1 VLGGAMYNLSLALLT
16 VLPTVDL
23 LRGKARGG

>member
-1 VLGGAMYNLSLALLT
+1 MSVASLVGKT

-23 LRGKARGG
+23 LRIGWMM